1 MLSTILAFK
10 ALTTR
15 NRHDL
20 TRVEMI
26 LVDTKQRPLFEVRRF
41 LPQPYPVGSFYD
53 VLERFGGILIRAS
66 DFPAHHQEQGGSD
79 AYCPVLL
86 SKLVLLQRHH
96 SWSDRETVHRARCDM
111 AVKAALGLGL
121 DQDGPSQPTLCRHRL
136 KMQQRQLD
144 QLYMERLLHLLR
156 TLNLVQKDEAV
167 AVDSMPIDGAGQ
179 VLDTYNLLGAGI
191 RLALRRLGEH
201 TGQGTAQVAKRL
213 GMLVYLERSIKG
225 NSGLGIDWESEQGRR
240 ALLEKLVQD
249 ALRLQQE
256 MSQAA
261 PVSAKPEPATDSG
274 AAELPPE
281 PADDGGAAAA
291 PSCGSDC
298 PNAAPQAVSPLQQSC
313 AQLEQILLHDVEF
326 CADGK
331 VLGIRQ
337 QAAGD
342 RLISVTDPDMRH
354 GRKSASVLIAG
365 YKVQVVASVLLGFIL
380 LTRVM
385 RANRPDGQ
393 ALPRMLDA
401 LRARG
406 FLPKAVLGDH
416 AYGTLANHHDIQQR
430 RQQGQH
436 IELYARM
443 PRPENGGRLTKD
455 QFEVDFE
462 KRQLRCPSGQLQP
475 LSRYA
480 SRDGRSGWLFEFPAA
495 TCRSCP
501 LQKQCVSP
509 KSQDGARSVFVVP
522 EDERLIRAH
531 LVRRRELDFVAVL
544 AERPVVERV
553 QAGLVQCGAK
563 TVHRVGLAAVDFDVA
578 LSALTHNLRRLGSLL
593 KQRPELLAQ
602 LQQEADRQKEV
613 QRLLIMCLLLAAL
626 WLRQC
631 RRASAVPAVRVWGCV
646 RANFLLTG

>member
-1 MLSTILAFK
+1 
-10 ALTTR
+10 
-15 NRHDL
+15 
-20 TRVEMI
+20 MI
-26 LVDTKQRPLFEVRRF
+26 LVDTKQRPLFDVRRF

-53 VLERFGGILIRAS
+53 VLERFGGVLIRAS
-66 DFPAHHQEQGGSD
+66 DFPAYHQEQGGSD

-111 AVKAALGLGL
+111 SVKAVLSLGL

-156 TLNLVQKDEAV
+156 TLNLVKKDEAV
-167 AVDSMPIDGAGQ
+167 AVDSMPIEGAGQ

-191 RLALRRLGEH
+191 RGALRTLGEH
-201 TGQGTAQVAKRL
+201 TGQGSAKVAKRL
-213 GMLVYLERSIKG
+213 GMQMYLSRSIKG
-225 NSGLGIDWESEQGRR
+225 NAGLGIDWESEAGRR

-249 ALRLQQE
+249 SLRLQQE
-256 MSQAA
+256 IAHAA
-261 PVSAKPEPATDSG
+261 SDSAKPEPATYSR
-274 AAELPPE
+274 APQHAPEPPE
-281 PADDGGAAAA
+281 HGGAASASVCDSDSPSAAQAA
-291 PSCGSDC
+291 PTAVQQ
-298 PNAAPQAVSPLQQSC
+298 AA

-326 CADGK
+326 SADGK

-365 YKVQVVASVLLGFIL
+365 YKVQVVASVLFGFIL

-393 ALPRMLDA
+393 ALPGMLDA

-406 FLPKAVLGDH
+406 FLPKGVLGDH
-416 AYGTLANHHDIQQR
+416 AYGTLANHYDIQRR

-462 KRQLRCPSGQLQP
+462 KRQLRCPAGQLQP
-475 LSRYA
+475 MSRYA
-480 SRDGRSGWLFEFPAA
+480 SREGRSGWLFEFPTT
-495 TCRSCP
+495 TCGNCP
-501 LQKQCVSP
+501 RQKQCVSP
-509 KSQDGARSVFVVP
+509 KSNDGARSVFVIP

-531 LVRRRELDFVAVL
+531 LVRRKELDFVAVL

-553 QAGLVQCGAK
+553 QAGLVQCGGK
-563 TVHRVGLAAVDFDVA
+563 TVHRVGLPLVDFDVA

-593 KQRPELLAQ
+593 KQQPELEAQ
-602 LQQEADRQKEV
+602 LQQEADRQREAR
-613 QRLLIMCLLLAAL
+613 RLLFMCLLLAAL
-626 WLRQC
+626 WLRRC
-631 RRASAVPAVRVWGCV
+631 RRMGAVPAVWDGAACEPSSCHLAESV
-646 RANFLLTG
+646 

>member
-1 MLSTILAFK
+1 
-10 ALTTR
+10 
-15 NRHDL
+15 
-20 TRVEMI
+20 
-26 LVDTKQRPLFEVRRF
+26 
-41 LPQPYPVGSFYD
+41 
-53 VLERFGGILIRAS
+53 
-66 DFPAHHQEQGGSD
+66 
-79 AYCPVLL
+79 
-86 SKLVLLQRHH
+86 
-96 SWSDRETVHRARCDM
+96 
-111 AVKAALGLGL
+111 
-121 DQDGPSQPTLCRHRL
+121 
-136 KMQQRQLD
+136 MQQRQLE
-144 QLYMERLLHLLR
+144 QLYMERQLHLLR

-167 AVDSMPIDGAGQ
+167 AVDSMPLSGAGQ

-191 RLALRRLGEH
+191 RVALRTLGEH

-213 GMLVYLERSIKG
+213 GMQRYLERSIKG
-225 NSGLGIDWESEQGRR
+225 NAGLGIDWESEAGRR

-256 MSQAA
+256 IAHAA
-261 PVSAKPEPATDSG
+261 SGSAKPEPATDSR
-274 AAELPPE
+274 APEHAPEPPE
-281 PADDGGAAAA
+281 DGGAASASVCDSDSSSAAQAA
-291 PSCGSDC
+291 PTAVQQ
-298 PNAAPQAVSPLQQSC
+298 AA

-326 CADGK
+326 SADGK

-365 YKVQVVASVLLGFIL
+365 YKVQVVASVLFGFIL

-393 ALPRMLDA
+393 ALPGMLDA

-416 AYGTLANHHDIQQR
+416 AYGTLANHHDIQRR
-430 RQQGQH
+430 RQQGQD

-462 KRQLRCPSGQLQP
+462 KRQLRCPAGQLQP

-480 SRDGRSGWLFEFPAA
+480 SREGRSGWLFEFPAA
-495 TCRSCP
+495 TCGNCP
-501 LQKQCVSP
+501 RQKQCVSP
-509 KSQDGARSVFVVP
+509 KSKDGARSVFVIP

-531 LVRRRELDFVAVL
+531 LVRRKELDFIAVL
-544 AERPVVERV
+544 AERPAVERV
-553 QAGLVQCGAK
+553 QAGLVQCGGK
-563 TVHRVGLAAVDFDVA
+563 TVHRVGLPMVDFDVA

-593 KQRPELLAQ
+593 KQQPELLAQ
-602 LQQEADRQKEV
+602 LQQEADRHKAA
-613 QRLLIMCLLLAAL
+613 QRLLFMCLLLAAL
-626 WLRQC
+626 WLCRC
-631 RRASAVPAVRVWGCV
+631 RRTGAVPAVWDRGCV
-646 RANFLLTG
+646 RAIFLLPG